1 MFQNLVISFSEP
13 IFMPVTYIYID
24 AVEWYARPLCSIDWA
39 GPISLPYIYIDEVKW
54 CERFLCLNDWG
65 GPSTLLYV
73 YIYIDAV

>member
-39 GPISLPYIYIDEVKW
+39 GPISLPYIYIDEV
-54 CERFLCLNDWG
+54 
-65 GPSTLLYV
+65 
-73 YIYIDAV
+73 